1 MIRFGGNQNNKT
13 EDKWRWQL
21 DDFARDHQ
29 KQLAAL
35 AWGLQQ
41 EWGGLNHIL
50 GIDLKPK
57 PHFVKCDREAIE
69 RLNHNTNQQ
78 LQEILGLIDGY
89 KPEEEVLI
97 IAIGEGQ
104 IKLLHFQ
111 VKPIPSVCFKEA
123 QGDIDAL
130 ITTLEASL
138 ATKFITK

>member
-1 MIRFGGNQNNKT
+1 MIRIGSNQNDKA

-21 DDFARDHQ
+21 DNFVRDYK

-41 EWGGLNHIL
+41 EWGGLDNLDTIL

-57 PHFVKCDREAIE
+57 PHFVKCSREAIE
-69 RLNHNTNQQ
+69 QLNYKTNGQ

-97 IAIGEGQ
+97 IAIGDGQ
-104 IKLLHFQ
+104 IKLIHFQ
-111 VKPIPSVCFKEA
+111 VEPAPPICFQEA
-123 QGDIDAL
+123 EEDIDTL
-130 ITTLEASL
+130 IASLETIL
-138 ATKFITK
+138 ATKI

>member
-1 MIRFGGNQNNKT
+1 MIRFGSNQNNKP

-29 KQLAAL
+29 QQLAAL

-41 EWGGLNHIL
+41 EWVELNNIL

-57 PHFVKCDREAIE
+57 PHFVACSREAIE
-69 RLNHNTNQQ
+69 KLNYNTNKQ

-104 IKLLHFQ
+104 IKLIHFQ
-111 VKPIPSVCFKEA
+111 AEPKPSICFREA
-123 QGDIDAL
+123 GENIDAL
-130 ITTLEASL
+130 ITSLEASL
-138 ATKFITK
+138 AAKFIT

>member
-1 MIRFGGNQNNKT
+1 MIRFGNSHNNKP

-29 KQLAAL
+29 QQLAAL

-41 EWGGLNHIL
+41 EWGELDNIL

-57 PHFVKCDREAIE
+57 PHFVACSREEIE
-69 RLNHNTNQQ
+69 KLNHNTNGQ

-104 IKLLHFQ
+104 VKLIHFQ
-111 VKPIPSVCFKEA
+111 VEPSPSVCFQKSQA
-123 QGDIDAL
+123 DIDSL
-130 ITTLEASL
+130 ITSLEASL
-138 ATKFITK
+138 ATKLITT